1 MKKQIKRLSVIGLI
15 MLFFS
20 LWPVNG
26 LAEDGQLLYDLR
38 YDESK
43 SVLYGKT
50 RPNANVYI
58 NDVAGNIVADDNGE
72 FEMPVPKGL
81 KISTVLMLDAEGDT
95 STDLRFNFEKNTIET
110 ESSSAKGESSTPASS
125 SETKKEES
133 SKEEKEKESETKE
146 SIKELESTE
155 TTDSSKESSS
165 STKQSISSESYDPSE
180 FKEEKRSLVW
190 LWTLLIVVGVLGLA
204 VATYLCYKKKL
215 EKEEAEKEAKR
226 RKRQSK
232 NKGKRKKSLDDDF
245 EDDLYA
251 SLKLDEE
258 PRNETANKTRSSK
271 HSENS
276 LDALI
281 DSEIEKSKV
290 ETERVK
296 TSRTRN
302 GKKRKKKKSTK
313 N

>member
-146 SIKELESTE
+146 SIKELKSTE

-165 STKQSISSESYDPSE
+165 STKQSISSESYNPSE

-204 VATYLCYKKKL
+204 VATYLWYKKKL

-232 NKGKRKKSLDDDF
+232 NKGKRKK
-245 EDDLYA
+245 
-251 SLKLDEE
+251 
-258 PRNETANKTRSSK
+258 
-271 HSENS
+271 
-276 LDALI
+276 
-281 DSEIEKSKV
+281 V
-290 ETERVK
+290 
-296 TSRTRN
+296 
-302 GKKRKKKKSTK
+302 
-313 N
+313 

>member
-165 STKQSISSESYDPSE
+165 STKQSISSESYNPSE

-204 VATYLCYKKKL
+204 VATYLWYKKKL

-258 PRNETANKTRSSK
+258 PRNEKANKTRSSK
-271 HSENS
+271 HSESS

>member
-155 TTDSSKESSS
+155 TTDSSRESSS
-165 STKQSISSESYDPSE
+165 STKQSISSESYDSSE

-204 VATYLCYKKKL
+204 VATYLWYKKKL

-258 PRNETANKTRSSK
+258 PRNEKANKTRSSK
-271 HSENS
+271 YSESS

>member
-1 MKKQIKRLSVIGLI
+1 

-95 STDLRFNFEKNTIET
+95 STDLRFNFEKIPLKRK
-110 ESSSAKGESSTPASS
+110 ALVLKVKVQLQQALLKRKGRIFKRGER
-125 SETKKEES
+125 
-133 SKEEKEKESETKE
+133 KESETKE
-146 SIKELESTE
+146 SIKELKSTE

-165 STKQSISSESYDPSE
+165 STKQSISSESYNPSE
-180 FKEEKRSLVW
+180 FKEEKEV
-190 LWTLLIVVGVLGLA
+190 
-204 VATYLCYKKKL
+204 
-215 EKEEAEKEAKR
+215 
-226 RKRQSK
+226 
-232 NKGKRKKSLDDDF
+232 
-245 EDDLYA
+245 
-251 SLKLDEE
+251 
-258 PRNETANKTRSSK
+258 
-271 HSENS
+271 
-276 LDALI
+276 
-281 DSEIEKSKV
+281 
-290 ETERVK
+290 
-296 TSRTRN
+296 
-302 GKKRKKKKSTK
+302 
-313 N
+313 